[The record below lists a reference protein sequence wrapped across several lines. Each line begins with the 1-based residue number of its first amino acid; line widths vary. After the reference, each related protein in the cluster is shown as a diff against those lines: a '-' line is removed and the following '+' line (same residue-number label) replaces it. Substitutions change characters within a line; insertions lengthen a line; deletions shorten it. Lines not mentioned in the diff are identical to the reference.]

1 MIKGERAGVLGEIYP
16 EVISNFG
23 LEHPIIGFEIKL

>member
-1 MIKGERAGVLGEIYP
+1 VFGEIHP

-23 LEHPIIGFEIKL
+23 LEHPIIGFEMGL